1 MSSLLDYA
9 REVRREEGR
18 AQPDLRLVWAGHEP
32 REFTNL
38 FPTWE
43 LNEDVAVYNK
53 VLVWYALRYKHKIE
67 F

>member
-53 VLVWYALRYKHKIE
+53 VLV
-67 F
+67 